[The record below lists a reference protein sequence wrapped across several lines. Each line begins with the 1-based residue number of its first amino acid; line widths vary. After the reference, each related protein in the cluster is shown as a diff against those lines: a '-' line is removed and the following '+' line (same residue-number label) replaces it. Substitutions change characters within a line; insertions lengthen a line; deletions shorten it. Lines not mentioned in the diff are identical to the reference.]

1 MLRPYRVA
9 TGDHLGIVVTNTMV
23 HPMPAP
29 KITIDTLRVT
39 FAGRGAAVDAVED
52 LTLHIPDGALA
63 CVVGPSGCGKTT
75 MLRVLAGLEAATAGS
90 AIVRAADTTRPTVG
104 MVFQGAGIFPWL
116 TVTENVEYG
125 LKLRGVSAAE
135 RRAIAARWIGE
146 IGLERFAHA
155 YPAQLSGGMQQRVG
169 LARAFAYDPEV
180 LLMDEPFGALDAQT
194 RLNLQQTL
202 LRQWEGNART
212 VVFVTHS
219 IEEAIALGDRVY
231 VMSAR
236 PGRIIAEFA
245 VPFERPRDAAALR
258 AQPRFSAL
266 YGQIW
271 DVLRDEVERARLAE
285 VEV

>member
-116 TVTENVEYG
+116 TVTENVAYG